1 MGTKYNGNET
11 EIRAL
16 NAWIKMQRASAFLMS
31 FISKSLDGSGITITQ
46 FGALEALYHLG
57 PLCQKTIG
65 KKLLCSP
72 GNISLV
78 INNLE
83 KNGLV
88 SRTKGKHD
96 GRYYQISLTTR
107 GVKLIKELLTPHVE
121 RIVKSF
127 SVLSSE
133 EQELFSDYCFRLGT
147 QSLSNQKEDSP

>member
-1 MGTKYNGNET
+1 MGTNYRGNET

-16 NAWIKMQRASAFLMS
+16 NAWIKMQRASNFLQS
-31 FISKSLDGSGITITQ
+31 WISKPLDKSGVTLTQ
-46 FGALEALYHLG
+46 FGTLEMLYHLG

-65 KKLLCSP
+65 EKLLCSP

-88 SRTKGKHD
+88 ERTKDERDRRFYKI
-96 GRYYQISLTTR
+96 RLTNHGTR
-107 GVKLIKELLTPHVE
+107 TIKELLISHVK
-121 RIVKSF
+121 RIVDAF

-133 EQELFSDYCFRLGT
+133 EQELFSKLCFRLGT
-147 QSLSNQKEDSP
+147 QPLLTQKEDTQ

>member
-1 MGTKYNGNET
+1 MGTKYKGNER

-16 NAWIKMQRASAFLMS
+16 NAWIKMQRASNFLQS
-31 FISKSLDGSGITITQ
+31 WVGKSLENSGITLTQ
-46 FGALEALYHLG
+46 FGTLEILYHLG

-65 KKLLCSP
+65 EKLLCSP

-88 SRTKGKHD
+88 ERTKNPSD
-96 GRYYQISLTTR
+96 RRFYQIRLTSQGTR
-107 GVKLIKELLTPHVE
+107 TIRKLLVSHVK
-121 RIVKSF
+121 RIVDAF

-133 EQELFSDYCFRLGT
+133 EQELFSTFCFRLGT
-147 QSLSNQKEDSP
+147 QSLLNQKEDLS